1 MQFRLIFLHPEQNGD
16 RIQTAT
22 LEQHPGQDILIGS
35 GSSLAD
41 AAWAHPEYRFRV
53 HAIISG
59 AGSCSFLMALT
70 DLNRS

>member
-35 GSSLAD
+35 GQFTRRCRMGSS
-41 AAWAHPEYRFRV
+41 RV
-53 HAIISG
+53 PVQGPRHH
-59 AGSCSFLMALT
+59 LREREVAL
-70 DLNRS
+70 S